1 MYILENKTEYQ
12 LTNIF
17 KNQKN
22 NNIYPKETENNK
34 WQILMKQKINANKKD
49 QQAQKLILY
58 KRQN

>member
-49 QQAQKLILY
+49 QQPQKLILY

>member
-34 WQILMKQKINANKKD
+34 RQILMKQKINANKKD
-49 QQAQKLILY
+49 QQPQKLILY